1 MKSCGRFCYRF
12 FEIKNSCKGQ
22 AVLPISS
29 FRSQEYLLY
38 VLIVLGFRRI

>member
-1 MKSCGRFCYRF
+1 MKSCGRFCYRL

-22 AVLPISS
+22 AVLPISN

-38 VLIVLGFRRI
+38 VLIILGFRRI